1 MASLDFGLGEK
12 EFRCTAWT
20 CVVYEQE
27 FHSDPYEKVT
37 GDLIADVMGKLTI
50 RGDSA
55 GVRLAEDGSLE
66 IIVQDYTRDDW
77 NVQRRALW
85 AMLKTQDDIEVGRGL
100 HTSTVPSYAQWCRT
114 LLEVEPDMRE
124 VSLAIGNELQ
134 RGLFRSGAA
143 ASGKTSE

>member
-1 MASLDFGLGEK
+1 MATVDYGLGEQ

-27 FHSDPYEKVT
+27 FLSDPYELVT
-37 GDLIADVMGKLTI
+37 GDLIADVMGKVKINANESVIELT
-50 RGDSA
+50 
-55 GVRLAEDGSLE
+55 EDGGVE
-66 IIVQDYTRDDW
+66 ILVQDYTRDNW

-85 AMLKTQDDIEVGRGL
+85 AMLKTQDDIECGRGL
-100 HTSTVPSYAQWCRT
+100 HASRVPSYAEWCRT
-114 LLEVEPDMRE
+114 LVEAEPDMRE
-124 VSLAIGNELQ
+124 VSLAVGNELQ